1 MFAHRCQNKF
11 QVVHSVIS
19 IFAALTRQIPQ
30 ADLPCPDAT
39 WRTPGASLAQ
49 GMKIVLASTSHYRRE
64 LLNRLQIP
72 FSAANPDVEESSLA
86 GEPPE
91 AMVTRLATAKA
102 LAVAPD
108 HPDAVIIGCDQ
119 VAVSDGKIVG
129 KPGNHENA
137 VRQLRELSGRDAM
150 FYTALCVHD
159 AASGR
164 TATRV
169 VPYRVKFRVLN
180 DALIQRYLEREQ
192 PYDCAG
198 SAKSEGLGIA
208 LIERMEGEDPNAL
221 VGLPLIALVDL
232 LGEYGVKI
240 P

>member
-1 MFAHRCQNKF
+1 MFASRCQKKF

-19 IFAALTRQIPQ
+19 IFSKLSRQVPQ
-30 ADLPCPDAT
+30 AGRPCPDTAWCT
-39 WRTPGASLAQ
+39 VEAGFPH
-49 GMKIVLASTSHYRRE
+49 GMKIVLASTSRYRRE
-64 LLNRLQIP
+64 LLKRLQIP
-72 FSAANPDVEESSLA
+72 FSAANPGVEESALA

-91 AMVTRLATAKA
+91 AMATRLATAKA
-102 LAVAPD
+102 LAVASV
-108 HPDAVIIGCDQ
+108 HPDAFIIGCDQ

-129 KPGNHENA
+129 KPGNRENA
-137 VRQLRELSGRDAM
+137 VRQLRELSGRDAI

-159 AASGR
+159 ATRGR

-169 VPYRVKFRVLN
+169 VPYRVKFRVLS
-180 DALIQRYLEREQ
+180 DAVIQRYLEREQ

-232 LGEYGVKI
+232 LGEYGVQI

>member
-1 MFAHRCQNKF
+1 
-11 QVVHSVIS
+11 
-19 IFAALTRQIPQ
+19 
-30 ADLPCPDAT
+30 
-39 WRTPGASLAQ
+39 
-49 GMKIVLASTSHYRRE
+49 MKIVLASASRYRRE
-64 LLNRLQIP
+64 LLDRLQLSY
-72 FSAANPDVEESSLA
+72 SAVSSGVEESARA

-91 AMVTRLATAKA
+91 AMATRLATAKA

-119 VAVSDGKIVG
+119 VAVLNGKILG

-137 VRQLRELSGRDAM
+137 VRQLRELSGRDAI

-159 AASGR
+159 AKSGR

-169 VPYRVKFRVLN
+169 VPYRVTFRVLE
-180 DALIQRYLEREQ
+180 DALIQRYLEHEQ

-208 LIERMEGEDPNAL
+208 LIERMEGADPNAL
-221 VGLPLIALVDL
+221 IGLPLIALVDL
-232 LGEYGVKI
+232 LGEHGVQI